1 MNTEACKLSSSYLDG
16 EIRIDAADL
25 LLLLSTDDK
34 RALAQR
40 LACEDDVI
48 VAVVDQLVTGW
59 TEDASHG
66 WTEVL
71 EAQRRRL
78 IDALGTDVLK
88 RVVRDAMRDVEE
100 AKTAEKRADA
110 EKDAI
115 VRAIRDFTRDCN
127 EDLGCRAI
135 ASALWKCRAEWQSSR
150 HVTDA
155 DAVAYIEKVAGEIE
169 VVRQAKA
176 AERALKTTDEESPL

>member
-1 MNTEACKLSSSYLDG
+1 VSDHPKLHTTFGDG
-16 EIRIDAADL
+16 EIRINAADFL
-25 LLLLSTDDK
+25 SMLSTDDK

-40 LACEDDVI
+40 LACEGDVI
-48 VAVVDQLVTGW
+48 VAVVGQLVTGY
-59 TEDASHG
+59 TEDASWG
-66 WTEVL
+66 PEELL

-88 RVVRDAMRDVEE
+88 RVVRDAMQDVEA
-100 AKTAEKRADA
+100 AKNAEKRADA
-110 EKDAI
+110 EKDA
-115 VRAIRDFTRDCN
+115 VLRAVRDFTRDCDK
-127 EDLGCRAI
+127 DLGCRAI
-135 ASALWKCRAEWQSSR
+135 ASALWKCRPEWQTSR

-176 AERALKTTDEESPL
+176 VERAFETTDEESPL

>member
-1 MNTEACKLSSSYLDG
+1 MTDHPKLHTTFGEG
-16 EIRIDAADL
+16 EIRVSVADL
-25 LLLLSTDDK
+25 LSMLSTDDK

-66 WTEVL
+66 YTTVL
-71 EAQRRRL
+71 ETQRRRL

-88 RVVRDAMRDVEE
+88 RVVRDAMQDVEE
-100 AKTAEKRADA
+100 ANTAEKRADA

-115 VRAIRDFTRDCN
+115 VRAVRDFTRDCDK
-127 EDLGCRAI
+127 DLGCRAI
-135 ASALWKCRAEWQSSR
+135 ASALWKCRAEWQTSR